1 MTTINKIVK
10 MWVKCGNSLPELVYH
25 LGDGDFE
32 VIEESGVFNDEE
44 LQYLCDNHSYPDE
57 KLFAKVFVEEFGT
70 INIPEE
76 IFNCVKEAHEKEY
89 TTEGF
94 CIDCYYENCFDYDF
108 YFAVNKWLKDNG
120 DRDNGFLISQLYAQC
135 VLKNI

>member
-1 MTTINKIVK
+1 MNQITEIVTK
-10 MWVKCGNSLPELVYH
+10 WVKCGNALPELVYH

-32 VIEESGVFNDEE
+32 VIEESNVFDEKE
-44 LQYLCDNHSYPDE
+44 LQYLVDKCSYPDE
-57 KLFAKVFVEEFGT
+57 TVFATAFLEGFGT

-89 TTEGF
+89 TTEEF
-94 CIDCYYENCFDYDF
+94 CMDCYYENCFDYDF
-108 YFAVNKWLKDNG
+108 DFAVNKWLKDNS

>member
-1 MTTINKIVK
+1 MTTISKIVK

-32 VIEESGVFNDEE
+32 VIEESNVFNDEE

-108 YFAVNKWLKDNG
+108 DFAVNKWLHNNNE
-120 DRDNGFLISQLYAQC
+120 DNGFLISQLYAQC

>member
-1 MTTINKIVK
+1 MTTISKIVK

-32 VIEESGVFNDEE
+32 DVEESGVFNDEE
-44 LQYLCDNHSYPDE
+44 LQYLWDNHSYPDE

-89 TTEGF
+89 TIEGF

-108 YFAVNKWLKDNG
+108 DFAVNKWLHNNNE
-120 DRDNGFLISQLYAQC
+120 DNGFLISQLYAQC